1 MSVQGSSS
9 DEAKHATQL
18 RVQNGGKPVQNNL
31 ISQELKESKCVLDP
45 DSRIINQ
52 KESVSQLL
60 ETVSGA
66 YKRDQ
71 DAARAAARDSSAL
84 LGEDNG
90 QNKDNGDG
98 SKDQNR
104 NELIGVA
111 SNNSTHLL
119 KDLNSNAVNKGNI
132 RKRKDLDSYGFL
144 HESEVRPNKLLKE
157 ASHHLTENGRKL
169 DSSRTPNFPTSDK
182 QGISDNVRLGKK
194 DQRVNGTIVAQ
205 QLSVSK
211 PKPSTETIITNQIA
225 EASKKTPDPE
235 KYVSKALSV
244 PKVEDQIAEASRK
257 PPHPDSKYLSVVL
270 TVPKM
275 EWSEFDDQDWLFS
288 RKDPLSEKPEV
299 GSLQINQER
308 CVWSEAM
315 HVVSADVYA
324 LPYVIPY

>member
-1 MSVQGSSS
+1 MPRMVEEHCDQRLEGKEKSKEKDDDKWGENHKDKERDKYSHRK
-9 DEAKHATQL
+9 DTNNRKEKEKKKEKAKEKSEHKKIEQ
-18 RVQNGGKPVQNNL
+18 
-31 ISQELKESKCVLDP
+31 
-45 DSRIINQ
+45 
-52 KESVSQLL
+52 
-60 ETVSGA
+60 
-66 YKRDQ
+66 
-71 DAARAAARDSSAL
+71 
-84 LGEDNG
+84 
-90 QNKDNGDG
+90 DG

-104 NELIGVA
+104 NEVIGVA
-111 SNNSTHLL
+111 SNESTHLL

-169 DSSRTPNFPTSDK
+169 DSSRTPNFPISDK
-182 QGISDNVRLGKK
+182 QGISDNVQLGKK

-211 PKPSTETIITNQIA
+211 PKPSTATIINNQIA

-244 PKVEDQIAEASRK
+244 PKVEDQIAEASMK

-275 EWSEFDDQDWLFS
+275 EEWSEFDDQDWLSS

-299 GSLQINQER
+299 GSVQINQER

-315 HVVSADVYA
+315 HVESADVYA